1 MSDPNEG
8 VVRGP
13 SSPALDAGT
22 KRDPLGIS
30 GSSVGG
36 TRGRD
41 ESRRELAAFLRWL
54 IETTQVTDRPW
65 DVVEKPWKWSTEHD
79 TYLREEAAERLAD
92 EDEAFAELERRRGP
106 A

>member
-1 MSDPNEG
+1 MSVERELIRAPRPWYNDL
-8 VVRGP
+8 
-13 SSPALDAGT
+13 S
-22 KRDPLGIS
+22 
-30 GSSVGG
+30 
-36 TRGRD
+36 
-41 ESRRELAAFLRWL
+41 ELAAFLRWL

-65 DVVEKPWKWSTEHD
+65 DVVEKPWKFESEHE